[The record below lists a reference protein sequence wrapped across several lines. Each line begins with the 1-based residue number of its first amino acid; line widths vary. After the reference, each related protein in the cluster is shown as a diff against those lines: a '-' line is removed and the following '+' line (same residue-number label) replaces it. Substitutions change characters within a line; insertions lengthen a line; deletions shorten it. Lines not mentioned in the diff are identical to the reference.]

1 MRTPQYSRNASPS
14 STLLLLLLVWLFAGC
29 GERSEDP
36 RTVHG
41 ALAKAARALEAE
53 DSATLFRLIDQR
65 ARHALSGI
73 VDARGQARALIEAD
87 YPASERAQALT
98 ALGDGAEV
106 ATAAELFQ
114 KRCAASCMQA
124 LAREVGVP
132 VSEERKGQDVV
143 VKTARGTIL
152 HMHAGKDTWYGL
164 HFHTEALMAEAK
176 QAAQEL
182 TQIRDNAAV
191 YRKRRELE
199 AGEHV
204 R

>member
-1 MRTPQYSRNASPS
+1 MRTPQYSRNALPS
-14 STLLLLLLVWLFAGC
+14 STLLLFVGGCLLVGC

-53 DSATLFRLIDQR
+53 DSTALFRLIDQR

-73 VDARGQARALIEAD
+73 VEARREARALIEAD
-87 YPASERAQALT
+87 YPASERTQALA

-106 ATAAELFQ
+106 STAEALFQ
-114 KRCAASCMQA
+114 KRCGAKCMQA

-143 VKTARGTIL
+143 VKTSRGTTL
-152 HMHAGKDTWYGL
+152 HMHAGSDTWYGL
-164 HFHTEALMAEAK
+164 HFHTEALIAEAK
-176 QAAQEL
+176 EASQAL

-191 YRKRRELE
+191 YRKRGELE
-199 AGEHV
+199 AGEGGG
-204 R
+204 